1 MAAAFSLLAMPPS
14 PGRIPFLGGDVLV
27 AALMGRPLERGVDVM
42 RPIKRLLDVLFAD
55 GRGVPTARTLDERLQ
70 VGAPGF
76 VEWNSYVFRL
86 LALDGLRPRA
96 VSLVVLDPL
105 SRERERMRLGDLVV
119 GAHAAPPRWRR
130 TGGAV
135 FATGRDTLM
144 MPMCALSA
152 LCHRKSLESWI
163 GYNDASSSLWL
174 AAQRCRGRS
183 RRARRRPDKSVILGS
198 SAPLVTTFLP

>member
-152 LCHRKSLESWI
+152 LCHRKSLESH
-163 GYNDASSSLWL
+163 G
-174 AAQRCRGRS
+174 
-183 RRARRRPDKSVILGS
+183 
-198 SAPLVTTFLP
+198 LVTTTRVHHSGWLRSGVVAARGARAGDRTHPSYWVPRPRS

>member
-76 VEWNSYVFRL
+76 VERNRWL
-86 LALDGLRPRA
+86 LAHGFIIPA
-96 VSLVVLDPL
+96 
-105 SRERERMRLGDLVV
+105 
-119 GAHAAPPRWRR
+119 R
-130 TGGAV
+130 TTFHG
-135 FATGRDTLM
+135 
-144 MPMCALSA
+144 CS
-152 LCHRKSLESWI
+152 HR
-163 GYNDASSSLWL
+163 SSST
-174 AAQRCRGRS
+174 R
-183 RRARRRPDKSVILGS
+183 
-198 SAPLVTTFLP
+198 SAPSSTCRLEISQR